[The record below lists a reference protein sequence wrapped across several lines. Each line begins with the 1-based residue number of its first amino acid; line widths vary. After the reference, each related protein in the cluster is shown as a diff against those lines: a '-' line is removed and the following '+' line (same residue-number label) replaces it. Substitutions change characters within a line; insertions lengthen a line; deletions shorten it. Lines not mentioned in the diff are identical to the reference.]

1 MKFITRNTD
10 YALRA
15 VCYIAKKNRSK
26 VTVEE
31 LVDKLSV
38 PRPFIRKIL
47 QSLNRNKILKSTK
60 GQGGGFKLAIP
71 AKKLYLIKIMNIFQG
86 DFVLSG
92 CFLKK
97 DICPNKGKCL
107 LRKKIKNIEQN
118 VLSQLKA
125 INIASLL
132 GKR

>member
-15 VCYIAKKNRSK
+15 ICYIAKNNRSK

-31 LVDKLSV
+31 LVDKLAV
-38 PRPFIRKIL
+38 PRSFMRKIL
-47 QSLNRNKILKSTK
+47 QLLNRNKILKSTK

-86 DFVLSG
+86 DFGLSG

-97 DICPNKGKCL
+97 DICPNRGKCL
-107 LRKKIKNIEQN
+107 LRKKIKGIEQD

-132 GKR
+132 EKQ

>member
-38 PRPFIRKIL
+38 PRSFMRKIL
-47 QSLNRNKILKSTK
+47 QSLSRNKVLKSTK